1 MPPFRLRGLIG
12 RLALVVAVVI
22 AIAPPLGYTIDRYLD
37 DAEALAFKAEL
48 NAGRIAKFIYGHAS
62 LWQYQTLYIDE
73 LIILPASEQVHQ
85 QVFDDKGRLVAE
97 AGPEAGILNLHQHAP
112 IEVAGQVKGELIAS
126 VSLVPLLTDIM
137 LVTIGS
143 LALALLSY
151 LIIRLLPLR
160 ALDSALHLLSV
171 QNARFEAALDNMVQG
186 LCMLDTENNIAV
198 ANRRFNEMFGFATG
212 TGVVGAPPQGLAQT
226 VLQAHGTTQ
235 PDGSDPLPSASANS
249 PQTGA
254 YSCDLPDGRI
264 ITVARQMIAGGGWVA
279 TFEDITEK
287 RKSEAML
294 DHMALHDALTN
305 LPNRVLFRVHL
316 DRELKLVGRGE
327 KVAVLF
333 LDLDHFKNVNDTLG
347 HPVGDLLL
355 QKVAERLTKSIRDSD
370 VVARLGG
377 DEFPIIQSHMEQPA
391 HATALAQRL
400 LDIIGAPYELDEHQI
415 VVGVSLGIALAPT
428 DGISADQVLKNADL
442 ALYRAK
448 ADGRATYRF
457 FEPAMDAQ
465 MQARRHLELDL
476 RRAMVSQELTLFF
489 QPLIS
494 VATRRVLSFEA
505 LLRWRHPDRG
515 LVQPDEFIPLAEEV
529 GLIAPIGK
537 WVLEQACQEAVKWPE
552 EIRLAVNV
560 STIQFRVPGL
570 VEATTEALRRSG
582 LAPGRLDIEIT
593 ESVLMDN
600 SQANLVILG
609 RLRDLGVHISMD
621 DFGTGYSSLSYLQSF
636 PFDKIKIDR
645 CFVQDL
651 GRKEASSAIIGA
663 VVHLGRALGMTVVAE
678 GIETEAQLAKIK
690 AEGCTEGQGYLFS
703 KPCPASSI
711 GSLLVRLNQAA
722 TQRMHFESVT

>member
-1 MPPFRLRGLIG
+1 
-12 RLALVVAVVI
+12 
-22 AIAPPLGYTIDRYLD
+22 
-37 DAEALAFKAEL
+37 
-48 NAGRIAKFIYGHAS
+48 
-62 LWQYQTLYIDE
+62 
-73 LIILPASEQVHQ
+73 
-85 QVFDDKGRLVAE
+85 
-97 AGPEAGILNLHQHAP
+97 
-112 IEVAGQVKGELIAS
+112 
-126 VSLVPLLTDIM
+126 M
-137 LVTIGS
+137 LVTVAS

-151 LIIRLLPLR
+151 VIVRLLPLR

-198 ANRRFNEMFGFATG
+198 ANRQFIEMFGFATG
-212 TGVVGAPPQGLAQT
+212 SGVVGAPPQGLVQT
-226 VLQAHGTTQ
+226 VLHAQDTAQ
-235 PDGSDPLPSASANS
+235 PAAFASSPPASANS
-249 PQTGA
+249 AQTGT

-264 ITVARQMIAGGGWVA
+264 VTVARQMIAGGGWVA

-287 RKSEAML
+287 RKAELML

-316 DRELKLVGRGE
+316 ERELKLVDRGE

-347 HPVGDLLL
+347 HPVGDALLRM
-355 QKVAERLTKSIRDSD
+355 VAERLAKSVRDSD

-377 DEFPIIQSHMEQPA
+377 DEFAIIQSQADQPA

-415 VVGVSLGIALAPT
+415 VVGVSLGIALGPT
-428 DGISADQVLKNADL
+428 DGISADEILKNADL

-465 MQARRHLELDL
+465 MQARRQLELDL
-476 RRAMVSQELTLFF
+476 RRALVGQELILYF

-494 VATRRVLSFEA
+494 VATRKVLSFEA
-505 LLRWRHPDRG
+505 LLRWQHPARG
-515 LVQPDEFIPLAEEV
+515 LVQPGEFIALAEEV

-537 WVLEQACQEAVKWPE
+537 WVLEQACLEAVKWPE

-560 STIQFRVPGL
+560 SAIQFRIPGL
-570 VEATTEALRRSG
+570 VEATTEALCHSG

-600 SQANLVILG
+600 SQANLVILR
-609 RLRDLGVHISMD
+609 RLRDLGAHISMD

-636 PFDKIKIDR
+636 PFDKIKIDQ
-645 CFVQDL
+645 CFVRDL

-690 AEGCTEGQGYLFS
+690 AEGCAEGQGYLFS

-711 GSLLVRLNQAA
+711 GSLLVRLNQSAA
-722 TQRMHFESVT
+722 QRMHPEPVT